1 MFLSKIMETF
11 IQGLRSEGFR
21 IARSANEY
29 DGYGVENVVCEKGA
43 KHLRILLR
51 YDECVRLRFQ
61 MDVVVVGYGEFHYS
75 APDQE
80 SIISPDSIEKIRL
93 GLVG

>member
-1 MFLSKIMETF
+1 MFLSKIMEAF
-11 IQGLRSEGFR
+11 IQRLRSEGFR

-29 DGYGVENVVCEKGA
+29 DGYGVENVVCEKGV

-51 YDECVRLRFQ
+51 YDECVRQRFQ
-61 MDVVVVGYGEFHYS
+61 MDVVVVGHGEFHYS

-80 SIISPDSIEKIRL
+80 SIISPDSISKIHQSL
-93 GLVG
+93 IG